1 MVVRKYVEERFRE
14 AGWLDPNQPYAP
26 IDIKANPLD
35 EGYNVVLR
43 LPLSRK
49 EIPDAMLQLADEIEK
64 ELESCGYPT
73 GVILSPTMLP
83 KDEA

>member
-1 MVVRKYVEERFRE
+1 
-14 AGWLDPNQPYAP
+14 
-26 IDIKANPLD
+26 
-35 EGYNVVLR
+35 
-43 LPLSRK
+43 
-49 EIPDAMLQLADEIEK
+49 MLQLADEIEK